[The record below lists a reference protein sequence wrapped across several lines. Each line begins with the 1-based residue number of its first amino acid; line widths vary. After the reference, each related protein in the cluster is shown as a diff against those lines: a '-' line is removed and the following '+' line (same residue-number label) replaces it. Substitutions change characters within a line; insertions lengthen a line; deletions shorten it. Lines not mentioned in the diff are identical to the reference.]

1 MKLFLF
7 NFFFLRQCRCKVLHK
22 RFEVSLFRN
31 FLVGNCIVQ
40 YVCHKLIVCP
50 VIEAFRTDSSYFLHG
65 RIVFDVKQSW
75 ECVPLPY
82 LDSEY
87 SKISWFS
94 FIFSVLCSQKQRF
107 FSLFVCFGCGNGV
120 SGYFLSFWV
129 LKTSCL
135 MSFVCLRDEDDV
147 SSCF

>member
-107 FSLFVCFGCGNGV
+107 FKSFCLFWMLKRCFWLLFVF
-120 SGYFLSFWV
+120 FWY
-129 LKTSCL
+129 
-135 MSFVCLRDEDDV
+135 
-147 SSCF
+147 